1 MILETLLVSIS
12 YPCSFIIIFIRI
24 LCSPCLFFLHDFH
37 LYSHVFHSS
46 LSSWTRCSWPFFKLT
61 FFFSFS
67 LKRDWKALWELM
79 LKCGGARMLRSIPI
93 LILTTAGSYKI
104 LFPFLQFHTLI
115 LHNYLWSQE
124 YIITLAYCYVL
135 VSVHLSA
142 YTLFL

>member
-1 MILETLLVSIS
+1 MISTSTHMFFILLSA
-12 YPCSFIIIFIRI
+12 PEPDAPD
-24 LCSPCLFFLHDFH
+24 L
-37 LYSHVFHSS
+37 S
-46 LSSWTRCSWPFFKLT
+46 LSLL

-115 LHNYLWSQE
+115 LHNYL
-124 YIITLAYCYVL
+124 
-135 VSVHLSA
+135 
-142 YTLFL
+142 